1 MLNNSSNSIPSEV
14 RALREIAQPGT
25 SSEHIVQ
32 AFDHWFC
39 TDKRRRTSRTF
50 IKLQRCEETLE
61 DYLERARTSGS
72 SLAPLDIVE
81 IMIQILSGVC
91 HCHDRK
97 VGHRDLKESNS
108 KSDLKHLQ
116 LALFLRE
123 TCSCHPSHH
132 RPGRWLITDFG
143 FSAINLDSDAF
154 VVSYQGRGT
163 PTYRAPELIR
173 GRLDDGAVKFCRRS
187 DSWSI
192 GCILFKVATTN
203 ARSPF
208 RSDWDVARFDLEPS
222 MTAPKLNATDNANL
236 GLSTECSERRRPVP
250 LWEQFNDILELCFT
264 REPEQRA
271 TAFQLKDRFES
282 IWRTL
287 PENGS
292 QADSPRSQLAR
303 TTLHG

>member
-1 MLNNSSNSIPSEV
+1 M
-14 RALREIAQPGT
+14 T
-25 SSEHIVQ
+25 
-32 AFDHWFC
+32 
-39 TDKRRRTSRTF
+39 
-50 IKLQRCEETLE
+50 
-61 DYLERARTSGS
+61 
-72 SLAPLDIVE
+72 
-81 IMIQILSGVC
+81 QILNGVC

-108 KSDLKHLQ
+108 KSDLKLLQ

-123 TCSCHPSHH
+123 ACSCHPSH
-132 RPGRWLITDFG
+132 RRQGRWLITDFG
-143 FSAINLDSDAF
+143 FSATNLGSDAF
-154 VVSYQGRGT
+154 VVSNQGRGT

-173 GRLDDGAVKFCRRS
+173 SDRGDDGKSKYFFCRRS

-208 RSDWDVARFDLEPS
+208 CSDWDVATFAVEPWR
-222 MTAPKLNATDNANL
+222 TVPKLNATDNVNL
-236 GLSTECSERRRPVP
+236 GLSTECSVRQQQVP
-250 LWEQFNDILELCFT
+250 LWQQFNDILELCFT

-282 IWRTL
+282 IWRAL

-292 QADSPRSQLAR
+292 QARS
-303 TTLHG
+303 HGASTIN